1 MYYLHPDH
9 LGRPEVATNSAK
21 AVVWRAS
28 NFAFDR
34 KVTLDSL
41 GGLNVG
47 LPGQYYDQETNL
59 WHNVN
64 RYYDARLGRYTQS
77 DPIGLGGGLNTYA
90 YVGGNPV
97 MWVDPEELQF
107 FPYSRNLNT
116 RSTSGQR
123 LPDGVAMRLNVYW
136 GGATAGAAV
145 GIAGP
150 YVIAGGVSLTPEAL
164 AAAVSATKKSA
175 DVCKTKEFQEGV
187 LRACLALGV
196 CSKDKPDQWVNDL
209 ERLQRMVEGS
219 VREAQQRGTIIFPR
233 PPSP

>member
-1 MYYLHPDH
+1 MVAS
-9 LGRPEVATNSAK
+9 GAVATAK
-21 AVVWRAS
+21 ATPGACGAGRRPAAKEKPLDGAAAVGQ
-28 NFAFDR
+28 
-34 KVTLDSL
+34 KV
-41 GGLNVG
+41 
-47 LPGQYYDQETNL
+47 
-59 WHNVN
+59 
-64 RYYDARLGRYTQS
+64 RLGIFANRGTASMAAALLSPRRIKRNRRQLRWRTS
-77 DPIGLGGGLNTYA
+77 GRTVYA

-97 MWVDPEELQF
+97 MWVDPEGLQF

-164 AAAVSATKKSA
+164 AAAVSAAKKSA

-187 LRACLALGV
+187 LRACLAVGV
-196 CSKDKPDQWVNDL
+196 CSKDKPDQWVSDL

-233 PPSP
+233 PPGP